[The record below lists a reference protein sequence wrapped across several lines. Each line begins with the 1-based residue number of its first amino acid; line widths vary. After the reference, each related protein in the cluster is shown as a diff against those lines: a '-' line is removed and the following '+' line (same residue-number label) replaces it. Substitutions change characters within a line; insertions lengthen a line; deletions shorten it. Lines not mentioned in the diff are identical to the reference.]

1 MKKLAMVLVVCTIL
15 LLSIV
20 TVWTDLSSHL
30 QLGQFTSSKNG
41 DHVKIMMDVTNTSS
55 RSIEGSAWVN
65 LLGVENA
72 NIVKKVYFQF
82 PEGGIK
88 PKETIIF
95 SLEMKDVKQHDKWN
109 MGYMRLKDSRTKLIW
124 GITSLLINAS
134 LWLYIFFFLNRFITN
149 NKSL

>member
-1 MKKLAMVLVVCTIL
+1 MKKLALVLVVCAIL

-30 QLGQFTSSKNG
+30 QFGQFTSSKSG
-41 DHVKIMMDVTNTSS
+41 DQLKIMMDVTNTSS
-55 RSIEGSAWVN
+55 RRIEGSAWVN
-65 LLGVENA
+65 LLGVENSKVA
-72 NIVKKVYFQF
+72 KKVYFQF

-95 SLEMKDVKQHDKWN
+95 SLEMKDVKHDKWN

-134 LWLYIFFFLNRFITN
+134 LWLYIFFLLNRFITN